1 MSCDR
6 LKILHVI
13 TSLRTGGAERLVA
26 DMLPRMRERGHDVE
40 LVVFDG
46 TVTPL
51 YRQLERQNIK
61 IHPLACG
68 AAQMRN
74 PMHIFRLKEYLDCD
88 RFDIVHTH
96 NTSCQ
101 LLTALAAGKN
111 APILVTTEHNTFNRR
126 RNWRWYGPVDRWM
139 YSRYDHVICVGEQTR
154 RNLSERLAGCAELTE
169 ISVVPNGIALEAVSE
184 AKPDKSLRMPDETGR
199 KVVIMVS
206 AFRAQKDQPTLIRA
220 MQHLPDDYRL
230 WLAGDGVA
238 RSSCEALAAEMNLS
252 ERVRFLGVRDD
263 VPALMASADVVVL
276 SSHYEGMSLAS
287 IEGMAAGKPFIASD
301 VEGLC
306 EVAGGAALLFP
317 HRDHRRLAELIR
329 RVCEDDSLRAEV
341 IAGCRERAMRYDI
354 GHTVDGYEKI
364 YTNLVNRN
372 K

>member
-1 MSCDR
+1 
-6 LKILHVI
+6 
-13 TSLRTGGAERLVA
+13 
-26 DMLPRMRERGHDVE
+26 
-40 LVVFDG
+40 
-46 TVTPL
+46 
-51 YRQLERQNIK
+51 
-61 IHPLACG
+61 
-68 AAQMRN
+68 
-74 PMHIFRLKEYLDCD
+74 
-88 RFDIVHTH
+88 
-96 NTSCQ
+96 
-101 LLTALAAGKN
+101 
-111 APILVTTEHNTFNRR
+111 
-126 RNWRWYGPVDRWM
+126 
-139 YSRYDHVICVGEQTR
+139 
-154 RNLSERLAGCAELTE
+154 
-169 ISVVPNGIALEAVSE
+169 
-184 AKPDKSLRMPDETGR
+184 
-199 KVVIMVS
+199 
-206 AFRAQKDQPTLIRA
+206 

-252 ERVRFLGVRDD
+252 ERVCFLGVRDD

-301 VEGLC
+301 VEGLR

-329 RVCEDDSLRAEV
+329 RVCEDDSLRTEV
-341 IAGCRERAMRYDI
+341 VAGCRERAMRYDI